1 MGKCRN
7 HGHYDKYNEQMNTMI
22 DYSLIKLIP
31 ADETYREFSY
41 QVKKA
46 AEGEY
51 ITSMFDWDED
61 VQRSFHARAWQQQN
75 PDIITY
81 DGKLLGTIATIES
94 EDCIE
99 IGQFF
104 ILPDYQNKGI
114 GTHLLKNILDKA
126 DQLGRNVTLKFLKNN
141 PVKSLYIRN
150 GFRVV
155 DTNEILYYMER
166 QVGDSNNS
174 L

>member
-1 MGKCRN
+1 
-7 HGHYDKYNEQMNTMI
+7 MI
-22 DYSLIKLIP
+22 GYSLIKLIP

-61 VQRSFHARAWQQQN
+61 VQRSYHIKAWQQQK

-81 DGKLLGTIATIES
+81 DGRLIGTIATIEN
-94 EDCIE
+94 EDCLE

-104 ILPDYQNKGI
+104 ILPEYQNRGI

-126 DQLGRNVTLKFLKNN
+126 DQLGKNVTLRFLKNN
-141 PVKSLYIRN
+141 PVKSLYVRH

-155 DTNEILYYMER
+155 DTSEILYYMER
-166 QVGDSNNS
+166 KPVDKR
-174 L
+174 

>member
-1 MGKCRN
+1 
-7 HGHYDKYNEQMNTMI
+7 MI
-22 DYSLIKLIP
+22 DYSLIRLIP

-51 ITSMFDWDED
+51 ITLMFGWDED
-61 VQRSFHARAWQQQN
+61 VQRDFHARAWQDQK
-75 PDIITY
+75 PDIIAY
-81 DGKLLGTIATIES
+81 DGKPIGTIATIES

-99 IGQFF
+99 LGQFF

-114 GTHLLKNILDKA
+114 GTYLLKSIIDKA
-126 DQLGRNVTLKFLKNN
+126 DQVGRNVTLKFLKNN
-141 PVKSLYIRN
+141 PVESLYARH
-150 GFRVV
+150 GFRLVHTSEV
-155 DTNEILYYMER
+155 AHHMKR
-166 QVGDSNNS
+166 KMGGGSGS

>member
-1 MGKCRN
+1 
-7 HGHYDKYNEQMNTMI
+7 MI

-31 ADETYREFSY
+31 ADETHKEFSY

-51 ITSMFDWDED
+51 ITLIFGWDEN
-61 VQRSFHARAWQQQN
+61 VQRDFHAKAWQRQK
-75 PDIITY
+75 PEIITY
-81 DGKLLGTIATIES
+81 DGKLIGTIATIES
-94 EDCIE
+94 EDCVE

-104 ILPDYQNKGI
+104 ILSDYQNKEI
-114 GTHLLKNILDKA
+114 GTHLLKSILDKA
-126 DQLGRNVTLKFLKNN
+126 DQSGKKVTLRFLKNN

-155 DTNEILYYMER
+155 HINESLYYMER
-166 QVGDSNNS
+166 KLGGSNNS
-174 L
+174 P

>member
-1 MGKCRN
+1 
-7 HGHYDKYNEQMNTMI
+7 MI
-22 DYSLIKLIP
+22 DCSLIRLIA
-31 ADETYREFSY
+31 ADETYKEFSY

-51 ITSMFDWDED
+51 ITAMFGWDDD
-61 VQRSFHARAWQQQN
+61 VQRGFHAKAWQEQK

-81 DGKLLGTIATIES
+81 DGKPIGTIATSES
-94 EDCIE
+94 DDCIE

-104 ILPDYQNKGI
+104 ILPKYQNRGI
-114 GTHLLKNILDKA
+114 GTYLLKNILGKG
-126 DQLGRNVTLKFLKNN
+126 DQLGKNVTLRFLKNN
-141 PVKSLYIRN
+141 PVKSLYVRN

-155 DTNEILYYMER
+155 YTSEVAHHMER
-166 QVGDSNNS
+166 EASGGSS

>member
-1 MGKCRN
+1 
-7 HGHYDKYNEQMNTMI
+7 MI

-31 ADETYREFSY
+31 ADETHREFSY
-41 QVKKA
+41 QVRKA

-51 ITSMFDWDED
+51 ITLMLGWDED
-61 VQRSFHARAWQQQN
+61 VQRDFHAGAWHQQK

-81 DGKLLGTIATIES
+81 DGRAIGTIATIEG

-114 GTHLLKNILDKA
+114 GTHLLNGILDKA
-126 DQLGRNVTLKFLKNN
+126 DRFGKNVTLKFLRDN
-141 PVKSLYIRN
+141 PVESLYVRN
-150 GFRVV
+150 GFQVV
-155 DTNEILYYMER
+155 DADGILYHMER
-166 QVGDSNNS
+166 RASRGSSS

>member
-1 MGKCRN
+1 
-7 HGHYDKYNEQMNTMI
+7 MI

-31 ADETYREFSY
+31 ADETYMEFSY
-41 QVKKA
+41 QVKKE

-51 ITSMFDWDED
+51 ITHMFGWDEEI
-61 VQRSFHARAWQQQN
+61 QRDFHAKAWQEQK

-81 DGKLLGTIATIES
+81 DGKVIGTIAIIES

-114 GTHLLKNILDKA
+114 GTPLLKDILNKA
-126 DQLGRNVTLKFLKNN
+126 DSLCKNVKLKFLKNN
-141 PVKSLYIRN
+141 PVKSLYVRN

-155 DTNEILYYMER
+155 DTSEILHYMER
-166 QVGDSNNS
+166 KSRGGNS
-174 L
+174 ST

>member
-1 MGKCRN
+1 MTDC
-7 HGHYDKYNEQMNTMI
+7 
-22 DYSLIKLIP
+22 SLIRLIP
-31 ADETYREFSY
+31 ADETHKEFSY

-51 ITSMFDWDED
+51 ITLMFDWDED
-61 VQRSFHARAWQQQN
+61 VQRGFHAKAWQGQK
-75 PDIITY
+75 PDIINY
-81 DGKLLGTIATIES
+81 DGKPIGTIATIES

-114 GTHLLKNILDKA
+114 GTHLLKSILDKA
-126 DQLGRNVTLKFLKNN
+126 DQLGKNVTLRFLKNN
-141 PVKSLYIRN
+141 PVKSLYVRN

-155 DTNEILYYMER
+155 HTSEGAQHMER
-166 QVGDSNNS
+166 KMGGGSSS

>member
-1 MGKCRN
+1 
-7 HGHYDKYNEQMNTMI
+7 MI
-22 DYSLIKLIP
+22 DYSLIKLIR
-31 ADETYREFSY
+31 ADETHKEFCY

-51 ITSMFDWDED
+51 ITLMFGWDEN
-61 VQRSFHARAWQQQN
+61 VQRDFHAKDWQRRK

-81 DGKLLGTIATIES
+81 DGRPIGTIATS
-94 EDCIE
+94 DGEDCVE

-114 GTHLLKNILDKA
+114 GTHLLKNILDGA
-126 DQLGRNVTLKFLKNN
+126 DESGKDVTLRFLKNN

-155 DTNEILYYMER
+155 HTDEILYYMER
-166 QVGDSNNS
+166 KPGGGNNS
-174 L
+174 R

>member
-1 MGKCRN
+1 
-7 HGHYDKYNEQMNTMI
+7 MI

-31 ADETYREFSY
+31 ADETHKEFSY
-41 QVKKA
+41 QVKKI

-51 ITSMFDWDED
+51 ITDMFDWNED
-61 VQRSFHARAWQQQN
+61 VQRDFHIRAWQRQK

-81 DGKLLGTIATIES
+81 DSKLIGTIATIES

-99 IGQFF
+99 IGQFI

-126 DQLGRNVTLKFLKNN
+126 DKLGKSVKLRFLKNN

-155 DTNEILYYMER
+155 YTSEILHYMER
-166 QVGDSNNS
+166 KVGDGSSS

>member
-1 MGKCRN
+1 
-7 HGHYDKYNEQMNTMI
+7 MI
-22 DYSLIKLIP
+22 DCSRIRLIP
-31 ADETYREFSY
+31 ADETHNEFSY

-51 ITSMFDWDED
+51 IVSMFGWDED
-61 VQRSFHARAWQQQN
+61 VQRGFHDKAWQEQK
-75 PDIITY
+75 PDVITY
-81 DGKLLGTIATIES
+81 DGKLIGTIATIEI

-104 ILPDYQNKGI
+104 ILPEYQRKGI

-126 DQLGRNVTLKFLKNN
+126 DQSGKNVTLKFLKNN
-141 PVKSLYIRN
+141 PVKSLYVRN
-150 GFRVV
+150 GFRLVYTSEV
-155 DTNEILYYMER
+155 AHHMER
-166 QVGDSNNS
+166 KISGGSGS

>member
-1 MGKCRN
+1 
-7 HGHYDKYNEQMNTMI
+7 MI
-22 DYSLIKLIP
+22 GYSLIKLIP

-51 ITSMFDWDED
+51 ITAMFGWDED
-61 VQRSFHARAWQQQN
+61 VQRSYHTKAWQQRK
-75 PDIITY
+75 PAIITY
-81 DGKLLGTIATIES
+81 DGKLIGTVATIES

-104 ILPDYQNKGI
+104 ILPDYQNRGI
-114 GTHLLKNILDKA
+114 GTYLLKGILDKA
-126 DQLGRNVTLKFLKNN
+126 DQLGKNVTLRFLKNN
-141 PVKSLYIRN
+141 PVQSLYVRN

-155 DTNEILYYMER
+155 DTSEILYYMER
-166 QVGDSNNS
+166 KPVDKR
-174 L
+174 

>member
-1 MGKCRN
+1 
-7 HGHYDKYNEQMNTMI
+7 MI
-22 DYSLIKLIP
+22 DCSLIRLIP
-31 ADETYREFSY
+31 ADETYKEFSY

-46 AEGEY
+46 AEGEC
-51 ITSMFDWDED
+51 ITSMFGWDED
-61 VQRSFHARAWQQQN
+61 VQRDFHARAWQQQK

-81 DGKLLGTIATIES
+81 DGKPIGTIATIES

-99 IGQFF
+99 IGQLF

-114 GTHLLKNILDKA
+114 GTHLLKSILSKA
-126 DQLGRNVTLKFLKNN
+126 DQLGRNVTLRFLKNN

-150 GFRVV
+150 GFRLVYTSEV
-155 DTNEILYYMER
+155 AHHMER
-166 QVGDSNNS
+166 KAAGGTSS

>member
-1 MGKCRN
+1 
-7 HGHYDKYNEQMNTMI
+7 MI
-22 DYSLIKLIP
+22 DRSLIILIP
-31 ADETYREFSY
+31 ADETNKEFSY
-41 QVKKA
+41 QVKEA

-51 ITSMFDWDED
+51 ITLMFGWDEN
-61 VQRSFHARAWQQQN
+61 VQRDFHAKAWQSHK

-81 DGKLLGTIATIES
+81 DGKPIGTIAIIES
-94 EDCIE
+94 EDYIE

-126 DQLGRNVTLKFLKNN
+126 DQSGKNVTLRFLKNN

-155 DTNEILYYMER
+155 RNDEILYFMER
-166 QVGDSNNS
+166 KPGGGNNS
-174 L
+174 P